1 MNHMNEIKDVDR
13 LIHEPTRY
21 LLMAHLFLVK
31 EADFVFLARKV
42 GLTGGNLSSHM
53 SKLEDAGY
61 VSVVKSFVNKR
72 PQTTFRL
79 TKNGRAAFTSYRDI
93 MLRILEWEKSK
104 N

>member
-1 MNHMNEIKDVDR
+1 MDDLHEIKDVDR

-21 LLMAHLFLVK
+21 LLMAHLYVVK

-53 SKLEDAGY
+53 SKLEDAEY
-61 VSVVKSFVNKR
+61 VRVDKAFVNKR

-79 TKNGRAAFTSYRDI
+79 TRKGRSAFEMYRQT
-93 MLRILEWEKSK
+93 MEKVLNWSK
-104 N
+104 SHD

>member
-1 MNHMNEIKDVDR
+1 MDHVNEIKDVDR

-21 LLMAHLFLVK
+21 LLMAHLFVVK

-61 VSVVKSFVNKR
+61 VRVEKSFVNKR

-79 TKNGRAAFTSYRDI
+79 TTKGRAAFEMYRKTMSELLDWGI
-93 MLRILEWEKSK
+93 P
-104 N
+104 ND